1 MAITFRSAI
10 VISLIHAL
18 WGGNPVAVKF
28 GLQVFPPL
36 WSGFL
41 RFSIAILCILIWARF
56 KGIPMM
62 LKREELRPF
71 SILSFIFFIQIWL
84 MNAGFE
90 ISSGAISSVLIST
103 FPLFAAFF
111 SHVMIKGD
119 QLTLMRTVGLAIA
132 FSGTSLIVM
141 RRGGLSVEEFSVW
154 GAAIVLISAML
165 LGFRLILSAQMVRQ
179 TEPTRVV
186 VWMMILALWA
196 FMLGGLIFEE
206 IRWENLDWPPLVGIL
221 YQGVVIA
228 GFGFMAM
235 GLLYKSY
242 SPTLVS
248 SFGFIS
254 PVCGVLL
261 SAWLLHEPLTWSIAI
276 GTVCVGVGL
285 VLIAISK
292 AGQG

>member
-1 MAITFRSAI
+1 MKITFKSALA
-10 VISLIHAL
+10 ISFIHSL

-41 RFSIAILCILIWARF
+41 RFTIAIFCILIWAWI
-56 KGIPMM
+56 KGIPMK
-62 LKREELRPF
+62 LKREEVKPF
-71 SILSFIFFIQIWL
+71 SLLGLLFFIQIWL
-84 MNAGFE
+84 MNAGFSL
-90 ISSGAISSVLIST
+90 SSGAISSVLIST
-103 FPLFAAFF
+103 FPIFAAFF
-111 SHVMIKGD
+111 SHFMIKGD
-119 QLTLMRTVGLAIA
+119 QLTLLRTLGLAVA

-141 RRGGLSVEEFSVW
+141 QRGGLSAEQFSVF
-154 GAAIVLISAML
+154 GAAFVLLSALL
-165 LGFRLILSAQMVRQ
+165 LGYRLILSAQMVRE
-179 TEPTRVV
+179 TEPARVV
-186 VWMMILALWA
+186 VWMMIISLLA

-206 IRWENLDWPPLVGIL
+206 IRWENLDWPPIAGIL

-235 GLLYKSY
+235 GLLYKFY

-248 SFGFIS
+248 SFGFIA

-261 SAWLLHEPLTWSIAI
+261 SAWLLREPFTWSIAI
-276 GTVCVGVGL
+276 GTVCVGLGL

-292 AGQG
+292 VESD

>member
-1 MAITFRSAI
+1 
-10 VISLIHAL
+10 
-18 WGGNPVAVKF
+18 
-28 GLQVFPPL
+28 
-36 WSGFL
+36 
-41 RFSIAILCILIWARF
+41 
-56 KGIPMM
+56 
-62 LKREELRPF
+62 
-71 SILSFIFFIQIWL
+71 
-84 MNAGFE
+84 
-90 ISSGAISSVLIST
+90 
-103 FPLFAAFF
+103 
-111 SHVMIKGD
+111 
-119 QLTLMRTVGLAIA
+119 
-132 FSGTSLIVM
+132 
-141 RRGGLSVEEFSVW
+141 
-154 GAAIVLISAML
+154 
-165 LGFRLILSAQMVRQ
+165 
-179 TEPTRVV
+179 
-186 VWMMILALWA
+186 MMILALWA

-235 GLLYKSY
+235 GLLYKFY

-292 AGQG
+292 ASQG

>member
-1 MAITFRSAI
+1 MKITFKAAI
-10 VISLIHAL
+10 AISLIHAL

-28 GLQVFPPL
+28 GLEVFPPL

-41 RFSIAILCILIWARF
+41 RFTIAILCILIWAWI

-62 LKREELRPF
+62 LKREELMPF
-71 SILSFIFFIQIWL
+71 SMLGLLFFIQIWL
-84 MNAGFE
+84 MNEGFSL
-90 ISSGAISSVLIST
+90 SSGAISSVLIST

-111 SHVMIKGD
+111 SHYIIKGD
-119 QLTLMRTVGLAIA
+119 QLTFLRILGLAFA
-132 FSGTSLIVM
+132 FFGISVIVL
-141 RRGGLSVEEFSVW
+141 RRGGLDVEEFSIW
-154 GAAIVLISAML
+154 GAAIVLLSATL
-165 LGFRLILSAQMVRQ
+165 LGFRLILSAKMVRQ

-186 VWMMILALWA
+186 VWMMILSLGA
-196 FMLGGLIFEE
+196 FMLGGLMFEE
-206 IRWENLDWPPLVGIL
+206 IRWENLDWPPLAGIL

-235 GLLYKSY
+235 GFLYKFY

-261 SAWLLHEPLTWSIAI
+261 SAWLLDEPVTWSIAI
-276 GTVCVGVGL
+276 GTVCVGAGL

-292 AGQG
+292 VESG